1 MKERD
6 AFEQMDRSAG
16 LRRERRGE
24 RAGSP
29 GRSAAGSTY
38 GSPGRSA
45 ANAPAVGRSFA
56 VSGAISNDDDDS
68 TDGEPMPGITR
79 RQPHKAPYRGGGHK
93 LAQQSR
99 RPSREVSMAGV
110 THDDT
115 SEGESTP
122 TQPPPPPNMPP
133 PPSVVARGPPPPSLP
148 NRDRRQSMSDDDNDY
163 STEAEM
169 TRLNQRVFVPSRRRH
184 SPSRNTGRRQDASA
198 SRYSNQHA
206 GTGRRDRFSPDR
218 SRGSR
223 GREHNGT
230 AQQDPAVIVMP
241 SSRPR
246 REANA
251 EQLNYD
257 SALSF

>member
-16 LRRERRGE
+16 LRRERRG
-24 RAGSP
+24 
-29 GRSAAGSTY
+29 
-38 GSPGRSA
+38 SPGRSA
-45 ANAPAVGRSFA
+45 ANAPAVVGRSFA

-79 RQPHKAPYRGGGHK
+79 RQRPHKAPYRGGGHK
-93 LAQQSR
+93 LAQQSG
-99 RPSREVSMAGV
+99 RPSREVSMADV

-122 TQPPPPPNMPP
+122 THPPPPPNMPP
-133 PPSVVARGPPPPSLP
+133 PPSVIARAPPLSLP
-148 NRDRRQSMSDDDNDY
+148 SRDRRQSTSDDDNDY

-169 TRLNQRVFVPSRRRH
+169 TRLNQRAFVPSRRRH
-184 SPSRNTGRRQDASA
+184 SPSRNTGRRQELPPSR
-198 SRYSNQHA
+198 STNRYSNQHA
-206 GTGRRDRFSPDR
+206 GTGRRSHFSPDR

-223 GREHNGT
+223 GREHSST
-230 AQQDPAVIVMP
+230 AQHDPAVIVMP

-246 REANA
+246 RESDA